1 MAPQSTVRAAAQY
14 DASAALI
21 VLKDWDG
28 AIRTLEDFR
37 TRFPNHALQ
46 GEVSGKL
53 AVAYL
58 EKGQWASAAGEFER
72 LADDQPRSEDQP
84 RRALAGR
91 RAVREGRI
99 AAERDQGLRALP
111 GASTRSRS
119 SPRSRRAGACP
130 GSPRPTATPAR
141 EAALMR
147 DIFHADQNGGSARTD
162 RTRYLGATAALAM
175 AEPVAAEYRKVAL
188 VEPLQR
194 QLQLKKTKM
203 EEALEGLC
211 GGRRLRRRRRDD
223 RGHLPHRHR
232 LSATW
237 ARR

>member
-1 MAPQSTVRAAAQY
+1 MLGHTSFEASAFDRAEKQYAEVLKLTPERDAARNDLVERQAAAIYKQGEQARAAGQTRDAVDHFARVATVAPQSTVRAAAQY
-14 DASAALI
+14 DASASLI

-58 EKGQWASAAGEFER
+58 EKGQWAGAAGEFER
-72 LADDQPRSEDQP
+72 LAASQPRPEDRP

-91 RAVREGRI
+91 RAVREGRL

-119 SPRSRRAGACP
+119 SPRSRRAGGCR
-130 GSPRPTATPAR
+130 GSPRPTATPRA
-141 EAALMR
+141 
-147 DIFHADQNGGSARTD
+147 
-162 RTRYLGATAALAM
+162 
-175 AEPVAAEYRKVAL
+175 
-188 VEPLQR
+188 
-194 QLQLKKTKM
+194 
-203 EEALEGLC
+203 
-211 GGRRLRRRRRDD
+211 RRR
-223 RGHLPHRHR
+223 
-232 LSATW
+232 
-237 ARR
+237 